1 MRLSSRSEQMLD
13 HGAFVAGTQT
23 YDLSIDFSMAS
34 CSRVTNGGHGQ
45 TSCLEGDTLREVDRR
60 EYTAQKLGGTVQR

>member
-13 HGAFVAGTQT
+13 HGAFVDGTQT
-23 YDLSIDFSMAS
+23 SDLSIDLSMAS
-34 CSRVTNGGHGQ
+34 CSRVTNGGQRQ

-60 EYTAQKLGGTVQR
+60 EHTAQEWVAPVQR